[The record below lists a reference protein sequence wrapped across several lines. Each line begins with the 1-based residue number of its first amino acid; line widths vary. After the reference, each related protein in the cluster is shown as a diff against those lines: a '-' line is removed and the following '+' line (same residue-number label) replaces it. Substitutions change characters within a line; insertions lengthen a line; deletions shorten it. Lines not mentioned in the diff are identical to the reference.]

1 MVYGSLARGTQRP
14 NSDVEVVVL
23 LEGERD
29 QTMQTKFDMA
39 DIAFDVPMETSVYI
53 SPLPIWRDQRE
64 HPEDFSNPALLRNMA
79 RDGIEV

>member
-1 MVYGSLARGTQRP
+1 MLKHHNVAMDQTTVKRYRAP
-14 NSDVEVVVL
+14 A
-23 LEGERD
+23 EGERD

-53 SPLPIWRDQRE
+53 SPLPIWCDQRE
-64 HPEDFSNPALLRNMA
+64 HPEDCSNPALLRNMA